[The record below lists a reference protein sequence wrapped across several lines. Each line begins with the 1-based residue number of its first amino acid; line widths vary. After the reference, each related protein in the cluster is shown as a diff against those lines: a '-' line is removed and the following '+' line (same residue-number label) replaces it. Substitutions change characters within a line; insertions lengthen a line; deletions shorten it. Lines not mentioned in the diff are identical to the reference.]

1 MKIVIECYSDGVYYL
16 SSLLYILLAF
26 FHFKRCVD
34 MWLEDG
40 LRFLLKGHPVIH
52 IMFAMRLKINGMI
65 YDEFIMFR

>member
-1 MKIVIECYSDGVYYL
+1 
-16 SSLLYILLAF
+16 
-26 FHFKRCVD
+26 
-34 MWLEDG
+34 MWLEDGG